1 MKQTLIVLLLLIAGV
16 CAKANGPQMD
26 SILHVNGTQGCFLY
40 GDYLVQLSNN
50 GHAEAY
56 SLKDGHVDASF
67 DIASSIYKPHCNVAN
82 ILRRG
87 FRTYL
92 YTSEW
97 NNGRRFFVE
106 RIRRSRGGKWTCKL
120 EQIIS
125 TDAPDSLVGAG
136 YMDWVIDA
144 KNRKLYSV
152 AYERG
157 GEKNDYFFCGTVVV
171 EYVLPELSEGDVVLH
186 ENDIL
191 RRKVL
196 PSVRLT
202 QDKEIFDG
210 KMYIG
215 AGVRTRKNRNC
226 DADRLIAVV
235 DVEKL
240 ELERIIDFGWY
251 NEEIE
256 GIDFRKGRMLLTFR
270 KGICFD
276 FDYEWK
282 PCPATTYNLDRVVEV
297 EGRQGV
303 AADGMKY
310 YVSGSTAL
318 YAYDRNG
325 TLLMSNTEPFE
336 GLEMEA
342 NHIGDID
349 CHEGKLYAGIEYFMD
364 GVGRNIQIAVYD
376 AATLKYL
383 YSIPWNSSS
392 GQREVCGLAVNPA
405 HGHIWM
411 ADWTQGHELYCY
423 ELESGEYVGKVAL
436 RPVPRLQQGICFV
449 DGKMVISCDDGDAEE
464 GEADR
469 LHFCELYPE
478 DIEKHV
484 MQDCGLPLTA
494 ETFIFRSMDDF
505 RRVGE
510 IEGLSK
516 DPVSGELVVL
526 ANRGARIIL
535 GMPRGFYEG
544 YDREI
549 HEIYIYKPE

>member
-1 MKQTLIVLLLLIAGV
+1 MLIVSFLSIAYV
-16 CAKANGPQMD
+16 CAAAQGPQMD
-26 SILHVNGTQGCFLY
+26 SILRVNGTQGCFLY
-40 GDYLVQLSNN
+40 KDYLVQLSND

-56 SLKDGHVDASF
+56 NLKDGSVDARF
-67 DIASSIYKPHCNVAN
+67 DIASSKYKPHCNVAN
-82 ILRRG
+82 IMKRG
-87 FRTYL
+87 LHTYL

-106 RIRRSRGGKWTCKL
+106 RIRRDRAGRWNCTL

-144 KNRKLYSV
+144 QNRKLYSV
-152 AYERG
+152 AYEQG
-157 GEKNDYFFCGTVVV
+157 GERNDYFYCGTVVV
-171 EYVLPELSEGDVVLH
+171 EYALPDPSEGDVVLH
-186 ENDIL
+186 ESDIL

-202 QDKEIFDG
+202 QDKEILDG

-215 AGVRTRKNRNC
+215 AGVRTRYRRNC
-226 DADRLIAVV
+226 DVDRLIAVV
-235 DVEKL
+235 DVRKM

-276 FDYEWK
+276 FDYAWTPE
-282 PCPATTYNLDRVVEV
+282 PAVSYSLDRVVGV
-297 EGRQGV
+297 EGRQGI
-303 AADGMKY
+303 ATDGVKY

-318 YAYDRNG
+318 YAYGKDGR
-325 TLLMSNTEPFE
+325 LLMSNTEPFE
-336 GLEMEA
+336 GLEKQA

-349 CHEGKLYAGIEYFMD
+349 CHDGKLFAGIEYFMD
-364 GVGRNIQIAVYD
+364 GVGRNIQVAVYD
-376 AATLKYL
+376 AATLKYM
-383 YSIPWNSSS
+383 YSIPWNAES
-392 GQREVCGLAVNPA
+392 GQREVCGLAVNPE
-405 HGHIWM
+405 HGHVWM

-423 ELESGEYVGKVAL
+423 SLASGEYVGKVAL

-449 DGKMVISCDDGDAEE
+449 DGRMVISCDDGDAEAD
-464 GEADR
+464 EADR
-469 LHFCELYPE
+469 LYFCNLYPGNDGRHLIQE
-478 DIEKHV
+478 
-484 MQDCGLPLTA
+484 CGLPLTA
-494 ETFIFRSMDDF
+494 ETYTFRIMDDF
-505 RRVGE
+505 LRVGE
-510 IEGLSK
+510 IEGLSM
-516 DPVSGELVVL
+516 DPASGELLVL

-544 YDREI
+544 YDCEI
-549 HEIYIYKPE
+549 HEIYVYKIKK

>member
-1 MKQTLIVLLLLIAGV
+1 MCIAGV
-16 CAKANGPQMD
+16 CAMAQGPQMD

-40 GDYLVQLSNN
+40 KGYLVQLSND
-50 GHAEAY
+50 GRAEAY
-56 SLKDGHVDASF
+56 SLKDGSVDANF

-82 ILRRG
+82 TMRRG

-97 NNGRRFFVE
+97 NNERRFFVE
-106 RIRRSRGGKWTCKL
+106 RIRRGRGGRWNCKL
-120 EQIIS
+120 EQVIS

-144 KNRKLYSV
+144 ANRKLYSV
-152 AYERG
+152 AYEQG
-157 GEKNDYFFCGTVVV
+157 GEHNDYFYCGTVVV
-171 EYVLPELSEGDVVLH
+171 EYALPNPSEGDVVLH
-186 ENDIL
+186 ESDIL
-191 RRKVL
+191 RRAVL

-202 QDKEIFDG
+202 QDKEILDG

-215 AGVRTRKNRNC
+215 AGVRTRKGRNC

-235 DVEKL
+235 DMEKL
-240 ELERIIDFGWY
+240 ALERVIDFGWY

-256 GIDFRKGRMLLTFR
+256 GIDFRKGRMFLTFR
-270 KGICFD
+270 KGTCFD
-276 FDYEWK
+276 FDYTWVPE
-282 PCPATTYNLDRVVEV
+282 PAAPYALDRVVEV
-297 EGRQGV
+297 EGRQGI
-303 AADGMKY
+303 ATDGVKY

-318 YAYDRNG
+318 YAYDKEGR
-325 TLLMSNTEPFE
+325 LLMSNTAPFE

-349 CHEGKLYAGIEYFMD
+349 CHDGKLFAGIEYFMD
-364 GVGRNIQIAVYD
+364 GVGRNIQVAAYD

-383 YSIPWNSSS
+383 YSIPWNAES
-392 GQREVCGLAVNPA
+392 GQQEVCGLAVNPA
-405 HGHIWM
+405 HGHVWM

-423 ELESGEYVGKVAL
+423 NLESGEYVGKVAL

-449 DGKMVISCDDGDAEE
+449 DGRMVISCDDGDAEE

-469 LHFCELYPE
+469 LHCCELYPE
-478 DIEKHV
+478 NVDRHV

-494 ETFIFRSMDDF
+494 ETYIFRSMDDF

-510 IEGLSK
+510 IEGLSV
-516 DPVSGELVVL
+516 DPESGELLVL

-549 HEIYIYKPE
+549 HEVYVYKK